1 MNTLVI
7 DGKSLSVE
15 CCLDHV
21 ETKMCRDV
29 KLLYMYDIIVDTNGY
44 IQVKMSAASSLHLAR
59 IHARFTH
66 CKRASQD
73 YKLTSL
79 GASQGIIY
87 IMKIMWKDF

>member
-15 CCLDHV
+15 CCL

-29 KLLYMYDIIVDTNGY
+29 KLLYMYDIMLDTIGY
-44 IQVKMSAASSLHLAR
+44 IQVKMSAASAASSLHLAVHLAR

-66 CKRASQD
+66 CKRA
-73 YKLTSL
+73 
-79 GASQGIIY
+79 
-87 IMKIMWKDF
+87 